1 MDLIIAEYPD
11 GLRVPGVS
19 KFAERVLNWNK
30 HVQNFI
36 KFTIGFCQGYFHDDG
51 ALLPFYHDIVQIK
64 KEVLSFFYNN
74 NLEVKNEWTIVNSLH
89 ITHPVHNSKRVNN
102 FGNFSFFKFVLL
114 HDLNHISNNSGPMVD
129 IRTLKFK
136 AIVLVRYSSTPL
148 VRLSKKF
155 VISSSDEFEDVD
167 LASDDVILNIV
178 TGDTAIKC
186 NDADTFWWGPKEK
199 AMSLLQLV
207 ISGLSPP
214 WGIICDLTAG
224 TGMSNLLNIPM
235 SLDLGN
241 SITFD

>member
-30 HVQNFI
+30 NVQNFI
-36 KFTIGFCQGYFHDDG
+36 KFTIGFCQGYFHNNET
-51 ALLPFYHDIVQIK
+51 LLPFYHDIVQIK

-114 HDLNHISNNSGPMVD
+114 HDLNHISNNLGPMVD
-129 IRTLKFK
+129 VRTLKFK
-136 AIVLVRYSSTPL
+136 AVVLVRYSSTPL

-155 VISSSDEFEDVD
+155 VISSSDKFEDVD

-214 WGIICDLTAG
+214 WGIICDLTAR